1 MAVAPKYWN
10 TFSSHAHLVTTT
22 DVKSGQG
29 AGCLKGSHILQSCPS
44 SYQDRCQIWPGSWMS
59 KRGSHILKSFLSS
72 YHDRCQ
78 IWPGRWMSKRITHS
92 PVMSIQLPRQISN
105 LAREMDVQ
113 EDHTFSSHIHP
124 VTTTNI
130 KSGQVDGRPRRSH
143 ILQLCPSS
151 YHDKY
156 QIWPERWTSERIS
169 GDRIRP

>member
-1 MAVAPKYWN
+1 MSNLARELDVQEDH
-10 TFSSHAHLVTTT
+10 TFSSHIHPVTMT

-29 AGCLKGSHILQSCPS
+29 DGRP
-44 SYQDRCQIWPGSWMS
+44 
-59 KRGSHILKSFLSS
+59 RGSYILKSFLSS
-72 YHDRCQ
+72 YHDICQ
-78 IWPGRWMSKRITHS
+78 IWPGRWMSERITHS
-92 PVMSIQLPRQISN
+92 PVMSIQLPRHISN

-113 EDHTFSSHIHP
+113 EDHTFSSYDYP

-130 KSGQVDGRPRRSH
+130 KSGQVDGSPRRSH